1 MRALKFTLS
10 GKNAFFKKPEVNAYF
25 YFTYGQIHRVALLGI
40 LGAIVGYKG
49 YGCTGTYPEF
59 YEKLKDLKV
68 SVVPRNS
75 QGYIRISYP
84 ESSLQSYPL
93 PGNLKEYR
101 YPIPDSPATALL
113 RSDFLPVPG
122 MRIRLQR

>member
-59 YEKLKDLKV
+59 YEKLKDLNVLK
-68 SVVPRNS
+68 
-75 QGYIRISYP
+75 YIDNEGFFCTAKLSGIYTE
-84 ESSLQSYPL
+84 EST
-93 PGNLKEYR
+93 
-101 YPIPDSPATALL
+101 D
-113 RSDFLPVPG
+113 V
-122 MRIRLQR
+122 

>member
-49 YGCTGTYPEF
+49 YG
-59 YEKLKDLKV
+59 
-68 SVVPRNS
+68 
-75 QGYIRISYP
+75 
-84 ESSLQSYPL
+84 
-93 PGNLKEYR
+93 
-101 YPIPDSPATALL
+101 
-113 RSDFLPVPG
+113 
-122 MRIRLQR
+122 